1 MRETDLL
8 AFEIAVTEGQPG
20 MVMCSYNKVNGDWAC
35 ENSYLLDR
43 RAEES
48 LGLQGLRDLGL
59 GRDAHAPPKPRWPG
73 STTKSRGDVHAHSS
87 ATR

>member
-35 ENSYLLDR
+35 ENSYLLTDVLKKAWGFKGFVLSDWGGTHTHR
-43 RAEES
+43 QSRP
-48 LGLQGLRDLGL
+48 
-59 GRDAHAPPKPRWPG
+59 GRPR
-73 STTKSRGDVHAHSS
+73 
-87 ATR
+87 